1 MGPGARRQRE
11 AHSLFEVARS
21 EEPGVGC
28 QEGERRHRL
37 GGGLKIPA
45 RGRWI
50 GERLY
55 YEVLDR
61 LGDGL
66 VKAALR
72 GTGSVGEMDW

>member
-28 QEGERRHRL
+28 QEGEQRHRL

-55 YEVLDR
+55 YEVLDW

-72 GTGSVGEMDW
+72 GTGSV